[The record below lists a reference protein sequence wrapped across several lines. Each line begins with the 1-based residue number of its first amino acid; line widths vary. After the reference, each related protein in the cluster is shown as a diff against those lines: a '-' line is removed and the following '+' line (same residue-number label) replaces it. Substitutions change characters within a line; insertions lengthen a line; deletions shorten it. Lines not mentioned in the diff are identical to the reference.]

1 MRKFQVYDSLTRAT
15 RTFAPI
21 VPPRVGLYVCG
32 MTPYAPAHVGHGRTF
47 VIFDVVARALRR
59 WGYRVFYVQN
69 VTNLDDKIIARAAE
83 EDDDPLALAERHFAE
98 FRASMERLGVR
109 SVDYYPFATDYVP
122 EIIAQVR
129 TLIDRG
135 YAYVASDGSVYYD
148 VGKFPDY
155 GKLSRQRVEALQ
167 PGARVEV
174 DARKHAPEDFV
185 LWKAAT
191 PGEPSWESPWG
202 PGRPGWHIEDTAMTV
217 RLLGERYDLHGG
229 GIDLIFPHHE
239 AEIAQAEAATGQ
251 SPLVN
256 YWMHSG
262 LLLMGG
268 EKMSK
273 SVGNVSALD
282 AAIDAVGPEVLRFYY
297 VNAQYRSPIDF
308 VPGKSLEEARDA
320 YERLALPQRRID
332 ELLARDGAERSGDD
346 APPDLAAQAEA
357 LVEQLD
363 TTLADDFNTREAVAL
378 LFGWTRTLAES
389 RGQLDHLSG
398 EGLEVLAAPYRW
410 GLEVL
415 GLFAPP
421 ESGRG
426 GGWAAVV
433 PLLLDA
439 RNRAREHGDFGEADR
454 IRDEL
459 RAVGIRVEDGP
470 EGSRWQFAEPE
481 GSP

>member
-1 MRKFQVYDSLTRAT
+1 MKKFHVYDTLTRET

-32 MTPYAPAHVGHGRTF
+32 LTPYAPAHVGHGRTF
-47 VIFDVVARALRR
+47 VVFDVVARALRR

-83 EDDDPLALAERHFAE
+83 DGDDPLELAERHFAE
-98 FRASMERLGVR
+98 FRTSMERLGVR

-122 EIIAQVR
+122 EILAQVR
-129 TLIDRG
+129 QLVDRG
-135 YAYVASDGSVYYD
+135 FAYVADDGSVYFE
-148 VGKFPDY
+148 VAKFPEY

-174 DARKHAPEDFV
+174 DARKRSPEDFV

-229 GIDLIFPHHE
+229 GLDLIFPHHE

-251 SPLVN
+251 APLVN

-262 LLLMGG
+262 LLLIGG

-273 SVGNVSALD
+273 SIGNVSGLD

-297 VNAQYRSPIDF
+297 INAQYRSPIDF
-308 VPGKSLEEARDA
+308 VPGKSLEEAREA
-320 YERLALPQRRID
+320 YERLGQPHQRID
-332 ELLARDGAERSGDD
+332 EILDRDGPDRAGDD
-346 APPDLAAQAEA
+346 APADLVAQAET

-363 TTLADDFNTREAVAL
+363 NTLADDFNTREAVAL
-378 LFGWTRTLAES
+378 LFGWTRTLAEHVD
-389 RGQLDHLSG
+389 RFDHLSG
-398 EGLEVLAAPYRW
+398 EGLEALAGPYRW
-410 GLEVL
+410 GEEVL
-415 GLFAPP
+415 GLFGRRG
-421 ESGRG
+421 SGRS

-433 PLLLDA
+433 PLLLA
-439 RNRAREHGDFGEADR
+439 ARARARTRGDFAEADR

-459 RAVGIRVEDGP
+459 AAAGVRVEDGADGPRWKFAHP
-470 EGSRWQFAEPE
+470 E
-481 GSP
+481 